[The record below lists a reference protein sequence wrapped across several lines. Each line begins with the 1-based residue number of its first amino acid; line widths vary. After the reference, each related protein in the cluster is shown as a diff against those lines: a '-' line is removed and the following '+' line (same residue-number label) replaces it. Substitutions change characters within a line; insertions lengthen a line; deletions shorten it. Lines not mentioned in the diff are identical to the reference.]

1 MERPLTRLEPFDR
14 QRVGGYLARFDGER
28 FRTTLS
34 VHMRRS
40 AWVYLLVASVAFAF
54 HARYV
59 IGVNVT
65 ASLPYRLFVIDKGA
79 HPERSRYV
87 AFRWPGGGSYAAGA
101 TFVKQIVGIPGD
113 VVTRVGRHFFVNGRP
128 VGLTKPMSRSGQALA
143 PGPTGTLP
151 TGQYYVR
158 APHPDSLD
166 SRYALL
172 GWISESQI
180 IGRAYVLF

>member
-1 MERPLTRLEPFDR
+1 MERPLTRLEPFHR
-14 QRVGGYLARFDGER
+14 PGCGAYLGRFDGER

-34 VHMRRS
+34 VHLSRWS
-40 AWVYLLVASVAFAF
+40 WIYLLAGSVAFAF

-65 ASLPYRLFVIDKGA
+65 ASLPYRLFIIDKGD
-79 HPERSRYV
+79 HPERSQYV
-87 AFRWPGGGSYAAGA
+87 AFRWPGGGPYAAGA
-101 TFVKQIVGIPGD
+101 TFVKQIIGIPGD
-113 VVTRVGRHFFVNGRP
+113 VITQVNRSFFVNGHS
-128 VGLTKPMSRSGQALA
+128 VGLAKPLSQSGQALA
-143 PGPTGTLP
+143 LGPTGTLP
-151 TGQYYVR
+151 SGRYYVR

>member
-1 MERPLTRLEPFDR
+1 MERQLRRLEPCHRPGCGTALSRFDR
-14 QRVGGYLARFDGER
+14 EQ
-28 FRTTLS
+28 FRTKLS
-34 VHMRRS
+34 FHLRRWR
-40 AWVYLLVASVAFAF
+40 WVYLLVASVAFAF
-54 HARYV
+54 HARYA

-65 ASLPYRLFVIDKGA
+65 ASLPYRLFVIDKGD
-79 HPERSRYV
+79 HPVRRQYV
-87 AFRWPGGGSYAAGA
+87 AFRWPGGGPYSTGV

-113 VVTRVGRHFFVNGRP
+113 VVTRVNRSFFVSGHP
-128 VGLTKPMSRSGQALA
+128 VGLAKPVSRSGQPLA

-151 TGQYYVR
+151 AGRYYVR